1 MLVLGSGASGSAFD
15 GWLFLGLAI
24 TPLMIALGVAPLLAI
39 ASLRRRERYPGLAV
53 AILAL
58 YILLL
63 AGWLALCGVAL
74 IHEAFAR
81 RSPAQVPGL

>member
-1 MLVLGSGASGSAFD
+1 M
-15 GWLFLGLAI
+15 

-39 ASLRRRERYPGLAV
+39 VSLRRRERYPGLAV

-63 AGWLALCGVAL
+63 ADGWPV
-74 IHEAFAR
+74 R
-81 RSPAQVPGL
+81 RGADP